1 MLRSRQLFVEAVRGD
16 KWQPIVGSES
26 GEWANA
32 GGEQEYRR
40 IRLIE
45 PFILLVALCD
55 PPLLFNVHTESGA
68 LAGAGGGRGRAREA
82 IPGRPRARPVR
93 VLPPSFQSTL
103 PDRLPMPL
111 PLPSSLSL
119 VPRQLG
125 TSLGLASQ
133 LFQSTHT
140 RAPRTD
146 KKKPNLKL
154 KTRASF
160 NL

>member
-1 MLRSRQLFVEAVRGD
+1 MRGVLRGREGGREGRTTRTDSARTKEGDPAATTHHRSRRLQQDSSSSSSSLRRHRRPSFTTVIHPPADPSSSLLLMLRSRQLFVEAVRGD

-68 LAGAGGGRGRAREA
+68 LAGAGGGRGRAR
-82 IPGRPRARPVR
+82 VR
-93 VLPPSFQSTL
+93 VR
-103 PDRLPMPL
+103 DE
-111 PLPSSLSL
+111 
-119 VPRQLG
+119 G
-125 TSLGLASQ
+125 
-133 LFQSTHT
+133 
-140 RAPRTD
+140 
-146 KKKPNLKL
+146 
-154 KTRASF
+154 
-160 NL
+160 